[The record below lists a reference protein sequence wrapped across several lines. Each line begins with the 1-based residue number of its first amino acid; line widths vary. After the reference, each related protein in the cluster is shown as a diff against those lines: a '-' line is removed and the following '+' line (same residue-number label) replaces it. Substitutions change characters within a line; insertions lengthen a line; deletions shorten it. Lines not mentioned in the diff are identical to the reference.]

1 MIDERSLLDSVAAV
15 RSRMAERL
23 AADGLD
29 AEAKREMTLALQEL
43 DVLWDELRKQAA
55 LFVRDNQRYAD
66 FFEYA
71 PDAYAITDAAGQ
83 VLQANRAAAE
93 LLGPLIGQRLA
104 DRVPA
109 QMECSVRS
117 LGGERRCWLI
127 RPA

>member
-1 MIDERSLLDSVAAV
+1 VTDEQSLLENVATL
-15 RSRMAERL
+15 RRRMAERL

-29 AEAKREMTLALQEL
+29 VDRKREMSLALQEL

-55 LFVRDNQRYAD
+55 LFLHENQRYAD

-71 PDAYAITDAAGQ
+71 PDAYVITDAAGQ

-93 LLGPLIGQRLA
+93 LLGPLVGQRLA
-104 DRVPA
+104 DHVPA
-109 QMECSVRS
+109 RMECSVRA
-117 LGGERRCWLI
+117 LGGERRCCLI